1 MYGKNEITDETHI
14 IVEQRQNEEILPAVL
29 ALLQDK
35 KNLFFVVSEKDNVK
49 TFAYTEHMDLLNKM
63 LDAAMKNEQTLIGV
77 YAVSRLV

>member
-1 MYGKNEITDETHI
+1 MYSKNEITDETHI

-63 LDAAMKNEQTLIGV
+63 LDASMKNEQTLIGV